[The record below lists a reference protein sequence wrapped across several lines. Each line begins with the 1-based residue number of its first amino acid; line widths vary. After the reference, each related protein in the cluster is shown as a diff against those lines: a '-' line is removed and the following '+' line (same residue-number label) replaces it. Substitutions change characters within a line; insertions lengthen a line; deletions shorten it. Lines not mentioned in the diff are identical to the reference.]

1 MKDISKAGNG
11 LLVFVKAV
19 LGYCD
24 VYKEVRPKKERVAYL
39 EKELESQISLLAKL
53 NAEIERLEKQLF
65 DLNEKLV
72 KALAEKG
79 ELQDLLEQAE
89 RRLVSVLN
97 VLK

>member
-72 KALAEKG
+72 KALAEKA

>member
-11 LLVFVKAV
+11 LLVFLKAV

-39 EKELESQISLLAKL
+39 EKELESQVSLLAKL

-72 KALAEKG
+72 KALAEKA
-79 ELQDLLEQAE
+79 ELQDMLEQAE
-89 RRLVSVLN
+89 RRLVSF
-97 VLK
+97 

>member
-11 LLVFVKAV
+11 LLVYVKAV

-39 EKELESQISLLAKL
+39 EHELESQISLLAKL

-72 KALAEKG
+72 KALAEKA

-89 RRLVSVLN
+89 RRLVSDN
-97 VLK
+97 KKY

>member
-11 LLVFVKAV
+11 LLVYVKAV

-39 EKELESQISLLAKL
+39 ENELESQISLLAKL

-72 KALAEKG
+72 KALAEKA

-89 RRLVSVLN
+89 RRLVSGF
-97 VLK
+97 KK